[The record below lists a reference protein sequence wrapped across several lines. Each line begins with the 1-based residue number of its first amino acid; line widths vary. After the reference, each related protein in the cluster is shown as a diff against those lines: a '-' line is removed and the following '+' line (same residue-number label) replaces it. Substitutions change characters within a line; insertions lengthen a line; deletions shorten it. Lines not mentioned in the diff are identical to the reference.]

1 MIMKQ
6 KDVAKQLFINLAQCE
21 PEVQGDIIRRV
32 ADWVESGGDLNDP
45 YIENQLQYTNRHLE
59 LLSAKKKFDNKHGV
73 C

>member
-1 MIMKQ
+1 MKQ

-21 PEVQGDIIRRV
+21 PGVQGDVIRRV

-45 YIENQLQYTNRHLE
+45 YIETQLQYTNRHLE